1 MLDNHGWS
9 AHLINVPGNIV
20 RYRNATSQL
29 RNARIPY
36 NLVDSVNGLQLSPA
50 EIDSAYSPLL
60 NRDHCKAPLTPQE
73 IGCYLS
79 HKNAWIQLLS
89 SDSNYALIME
99 DDFQIYNTQS
109 FKSIV
114 NSLAPNKI
122 NVSWDII
129 KLFILKKT
137 KPSVAIQKFSEF
149 TLIHPLKAPTCM
161 TAYLL
166 SRVGAEKLL
175 RAREKIFR
183 PVDEDIKYYW
193 EFNINVLALDPAQVG
208 LGQQHAELGTVGEAR
223 RAQKKQG
230 ISARKAWIQIKY
242 QSRILLERLIH
253 VDRWIFPLS
262 NYHG

>member
-1 MLDNHGWS
+1 MSDNHSWS

-20 RYRNATSQL
+20 RYRHATSQL
-29 RNARIPY
+29 RDAQIPY
-36 NLVDSVNGLQLSPA
+36 SLVDSIDGLQLSPS
-50 EIDSAYSPLL
+50 EICSAYSPLL
-60 NRDHCKAPLTPQE
+60 NRYHCKAPLTPQE

-89 SDSNYALIME
+89 SGSSYALIME
-99 DDFQIYNTQS
+99 DDFKIYNAQS

-114 NSLAPNKI
+114 NSLAPDNI
-122 NVSWDII
+122 DISWDII

-137 KPSVAIQKFSEF
+137 KPSIVTHKFSGF

-193 EFNINVLALDPAQVG
+193 EFDINVLALDPAQVG

-230 ISARKAWIQIKY
+230 ISAHKAWIQIKY
-242 QSRILLERLIH
+242 QSRILLEWLIH
-253 VDRWIFPLS
+253 VDRWILPLS